1 MTQLERSI
9 ELYKAMKNPIW
20 EGVYIYG
27 SVKVDQ
33 LLKSFVNDFGDDL
46 EVELE
51 DAQGSVINNDNL
63 EQYQNLQIKLL
74 PPRKEYSF
82 FAKNFDDYLSNFGFL
97 FKQADEFYIS
107 DIDGFYNSAG
117 ASNKNIEAYCKII
130 DLYKLLLRVADHTEK
145 DDITAH
151 KHIILSVSGKDEIPV
166 IYNNNDIVQL
176 SEYMQDVQIKST
188 EEDLF
193 SVPHKA
199 AKLSLFK
206 KAISQ
211 YLSGNKDATKFS
223 LLIER
228 IAEVVKSYKNNYELF
243 LHEFSFEDEKEKLEQ
258 KKQEYLLKLNE
269 ILNGIHGKL
278 LAVPVSL
285 VIVAGQMKPPTVSN
299 YFLINLIILAGAFVF
314 ALIMW
319 MLTANQL
326 HSLLAVKM
334 EYSSKKERL
343 KMELRSSLY
352 DELSQAF
359 VQLDNRFKHQRR
371 MIWFIDG
378 LVFLGLFFSVF
389 VFEYHTAYIASLW
402 K

>member
-1 MTQLERSI
+1 
-9 ELYKAMKNPIW
+9 
-20 EGVYIYG
+20 
-27 SVKVDQ
+27 
-33 LLKSFVNDFGDDL
+33 
-46 EVELE
+46 
-51 DAQGSVINNDNL
+51 
-63 EQYQNLQIKLL
+63 
-74 PPRKEYSF
+74 
-82 FAKNFDDYLSNFGFL
+82 
-97 FKQADEFYIS
+97 
-107 DIDGFYNSAG
+107 
-117 ASNKNIEAYCKII
+117 
-130 DLYKLLLRVADHTEK
+130 
-145 DDITAH
+145 
-151 KHIILSVSGKDEIPV
+151 
-166 IYNNNDIVQL
+166 
-176 SEYMQDVQIKST
+176 
-188 EEDLF
+188 
-193 SVPHKA
+193 
-199 AKLSLFK
+199 
-206 KAISQ
+206 
-211 YLSGNKDATKFS
+211 
-223 LLIER
+223 
-228 IAEVVKSYKNNYELF
+228 LF